1 MQEEALERA
10 AILASFSGRHAAG
23 VHPSGPPRYNERK
36 LPMGNHMREHPM
48 FTRTRFPARPSAQA
62 ALLAALLCACLPA
75 QAQWKP
81 DRTVELVVFAAA
93 GGGNDKAARQI
104 QRIWQEGKLLESTVS
119 NKVGGGGSVAY
130 TYTSQKTG
138 DGSTIAIAQ
147 AGLLTNHLTG
157 RSPISLADV
166 TILPYIGSEP
176 IALAVRADS
185 PYKSLREFVAQL
197 RKDPQSLAISVGSTR
212 GASNHFTIAQLA
224 KAVGV
229 DPKQLKILVFGGG
242 AESVTNL
249 LGGHIDA
256 MVQAANNAIPH
267 QKAGTM
273 RILGISM
280 PKRSASAPDA
290 PTFTEQGYNVVME
303 GWYAFVGPRGLTPAQ
318 VAYWDTTFE
327 KTVQAPEWKKFVE
340 TTGWEWGYKN
350 SRDTAAYLKAEY
362 DESKSLLGE
371 LGMAKQ

>member
-1 MQEEALERA
+1 MATETNSRRGTALAVYEER
-10 AILASFSGRHAAG
+10 F
-23 VHPSGPPRYNERK
+23 
-36 LPMGNHMREHPM
+36 NHFREHTM
-48 FTRTRFPARPSAQA
+48 LTRIPFLAGRGLAA
-62 ALLAALLCACLPA
+62 ALLVLLPAVPAA

-81 DRTVELVVFAAA
+81 DRTVELIVFAAA

-104 QRIWQEGKLLESTVS
+104 QRIWQEGKLLESTVV

-130 TYTSQKTG
+130 TYTSQKAG
-138 DGSTIAIAQ
+138 DGTTIAIAQ
-147 AGLLTNHLTG
+147 AGLLTNHITG
-157 RSPISLADV
+157 RSPISLADL
-166 TILPYIGSEP
+166 TILPYVGTEP

-185 PYKSLREFVAQL
+185 PYKTLKEFVAQL
-197 RKDPQSLAISVGSTR
+197 RKDPQSLSISVGSTR
-212 GASNHFTIAQLA
+212 GASNHFTVALLA
-224 KAVGV
+224 KAAGV

-256 MVQAANNAIPH
+256 MMQASNNAVPH

-280 PKRSASAPDA
+280 PKRSASTPDV
-290 PTFTEQGYNVVME
+290 PTFTEQGFNVLMD
-303 GWYAFVGPRGLTPAQ
+303 GWYAFVGPKGMTPAQ
-318 VAYWDTTFE
+318 VAYWDATFE
-327 KTVQAPEWKKFVE
+327 KTVQASDWKKFVE

-362 DESKSLLGE
+362 DESKALLSE
-371 LGMAKQ
+371 LGMTK